1 MTRCGGNIYKNSRL
15 VAGVSREN
23 AIKLLVVSDRTL
35 ARYESGESR
44 PPDDIVAGM
53 IKLYQDRELGYLHLR
68 ASPIGQLILEDGLIG
83 EILKFVKMK
92 IASAGTL
99 TTFRAIKKTS
109 SKIIPCRQKRGNDG
123 SDHYGNGSD

>member
-1 MTRCGGNIYKNSRL
+1 MTRCGGNIYKNSRRA
-15 VAGVSREN
+15 AGVSRDS
-23 AIKLLVVSDRTL
+23 AMQALVISDRTL

-53 IKLYQDRELGYLHLR
+53 VKLYRDRELGYLHLR
-68 ASPIGQLILEDGLIG
+68 ASPIGQLILGDDLIG
-83 EILKFVKMK
+83 EILRCIKMK

-109 SKIIPCRQKRGNDG
+109 SKIIPRRQKRGNDG
-123 SDHYGNGSD
+123 GDHYGNSGN